1 MKNEVIESKNE
12 GDLLVQKKETKPRTL
27 EEY

>member
-12 GDLLVQKKETKPRTL
+12 GDLLIQKKETKLGTL